1 MSAPLEQPQALLL
14 CLGVHSWVFMISS
27 INYQEIEALFILVV
41 VGEAW
46 KAMVVS
52 YEIVSIPVIS
62 ADHCRFDS
70 THL

>member
-1 MSAPLEQPQALLL
+1 
-14 CLGVHSWVFMISS
+14 MISS